1 MAMSRLTPGRP
12 SRLDVTARIRIPL
25 SELRFT
31 YARSSGP
38 GGQNVNK
45 VNTKVTVHWPVK
57 TSPSL
62 PEDVRGRFVS
72 RFHRRINKLGELVIY
87 SQRYRD
93 QERNHSDCLDK
104 LRAMLQEVATAP
116 KSRKATRPSRGSK
129 ERRLREKK
137 SRSETKSRRRPP
149 AVE

>member
-1 MAMSRLTPGRP
+1 MPQERP
-12 SRLDVTARIRIPL
+12 SRLDVTRRIRIPL
-25 SELRFT
+25 DELRIT

-45 VNTKVTVHWPVK
+45 VNTKVTAHWPVE

-62 PEDVRGRFVS
+62 PDDVRERFVS
-72 RFHRRINKLGELVIY
+72 RFRRRINKQGELVIH

-93 QERNHSDCLDK
+93 QERNYGDCLDK
-104 LRAMLQEVATAP
+104 LRAMLLEVATAP
-116 KSRKATRPSRGSK
+116 KRRKATKPTRGSK

-149 AVE
+149 PLE